1 MKTLYELAP
10 GEYVD
15 LKGAFERH
23 TGLFVGD
30 DMFDI
35 TIQRGTKKVKGI
47 DETGIYEEEVITG
60 LEFTI
65 ELSSAKMLQLIKI
78 LNSAPVNGETND

>member
-23 TGLFVGD
+23 TGLFGED
-30 DMFDI
+30 EMFDI
-35 TIQRGTKKVKGI
+35 IIQRGTKKQL
-47 DETGIYEEEVITG
+47 DETMRYYEEVLTG

-65 ELSSAKMLQLIKI
+65 EMSSANMLQLIKI
-78 LNSAPVNGETND
+78 LNAAPVNGEPTND

>member
-23 TGLFVGD
+23 SGFFKGD
-30 DMFDI
+30 DLFDI
-35 TIQRGTKKVKGI
+35 AIQRGTKKQR
-47 DETGIYEEEVITG
+47 DETMRHYEEVLTG

-78 LNSAPVNGETND
+78 LNAAPVNGETND

>member
-23 TGLFVGD
+23 TGLFGED
-30 DMFDI
+30 EMFDI
-35 TIQRGTKKVKGI
+35 IIQ
-47 DETGIYEEEVITG
+47 
-60 LEFTI
+60 
-65 ELSSAKMLQLIKI
+65 
-78 LNSAPVNGETND
+78 